1 MSLNKFVDTTVKP
14 WMNIGCDEVKCN
26 LLEAQNLEA
35 LNFITENVECD
46 ELKVGALE
54 YTNGVTDT
62 KTMLFIPVDA
72 PRAIRQQINPYVFYS
87 NDSQLYTL
95 DNVPQTIVD
104 DNIPKAVQSSL
115 LLKLANDN
123 AYSFFCDITYSGLV
137 VISDFT
143 YFSCYLDNVVMN
155 QTDFRIPSTDVDSD
169 IKFKVNFSCQNVGSL
184 GVVVSTYECI
194 YRRAGGTAYETLMQI
209 YRNTFDLTDRTKL
222 FSLKINSNGVQ
233 TVQRQQ
239 CGMNCIYSD
248 VTFP

>member
-14 WMNIGCDEVKCN
+14 WMNIRCDEVKCN

-35 LNFITENVECD
+35 LNFITENIECD

-54 YTNGVTDT
+54 YPKAVTDT

-95 DNVPQTIVD
+95 NNIPQVIVD
-104 DNIPKAVQSSL
+104 DTIQKAAQSSL

-123 AYSFFCDITYSGLV
+123 AYSFFCDITYSGLTPV
-137 VISDFT
+137 NDWI
-143 YFSCYLDNVVMN
+143 YFSCYLDDVVMN
-155 QTDFRIPSTDVDSD
+155 QTDFRVFSTDPDSD
-169 IKFKVNFSCQNVGSL
+169 IKFKVTFSCQNVGSF
-184 GVVVSTYECI
+184 GVVVSTYECM
-194 YRRAGGTAYETLMQI
+194 YKKVGGTSYESFIQV

-222 FSLKINSNGVQ
+222 FSLKINSNGSQ
-233 TVQRQQ
+233 IVQRQQ

-248 VTFP
+248 VTVA